1 MTNPILVGFVLLFYG
16 GCFTRGMSIR
26 LRGYCQYPIRYTLHP
41 AHFSDGS
48 TAHLTPI
55 HLIIRPLCDLELGDD
70 NTIPG
75 TDGRVK
81 GIFFANDFN
90 GLRAVPATAHE
101 LTVRNGER
109 TRS

>member
-48 TAHLTPI
+48 TAQITPI
-55 HLIIRPLCDLELGDD
+55 HLIIRPLCGLELGDGS
-70 NTIPG
+70 TIPR
-75 TDGRVK
+75 TAEDVK

-90 GLRAVPATAHE
+90 GLQGVLATAHE
-101 LTVRNGER
+101 LTVRNSQ
-109 TRS
+109 RSGP